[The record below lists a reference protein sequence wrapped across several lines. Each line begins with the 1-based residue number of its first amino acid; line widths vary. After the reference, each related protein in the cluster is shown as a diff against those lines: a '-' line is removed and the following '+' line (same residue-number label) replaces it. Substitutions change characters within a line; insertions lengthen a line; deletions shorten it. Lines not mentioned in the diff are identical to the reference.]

1 MIVGYLAV
9 TDNNVM
15 REHTA
20 NSFMKAAADCI
31 VRDSELR
38 PCLGSTGEKF
48 LECLV
53 KEVEGFSVSLLE
65 IEGFCGETNDRTIPV
80 AAVLGSGFR
89 IAPPRQSKGV
99 IFSKIGVRAGE
110 RVISS
115 STNLRD
121 NARSR
126 MWQTAVRRAR
136 LSN

>member
-1 MIVGYLAV
+1 
-9 TDNNVM
+9 
-15 REHTA
+15 
-20 NSFMKAAADCI
+20 
-31 VRDSELR
+31 
-38 PCLGSTGEKF
+38 
-48 LECLV
+48 
-53 KEVEGFSVSLLE
+53 
-65 IEGFCGETNDRTIPV
+65 
-80 AAVLGSGFR
+80 VLGSGFR